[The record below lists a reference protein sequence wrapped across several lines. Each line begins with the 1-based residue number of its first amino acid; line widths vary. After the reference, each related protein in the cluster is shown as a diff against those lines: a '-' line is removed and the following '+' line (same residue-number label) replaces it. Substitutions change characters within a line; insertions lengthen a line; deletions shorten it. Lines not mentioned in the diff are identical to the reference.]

1 MNDIEAIRDDLA
13 DVPAVP
19 GITDPTDLLAYWY
32 GFITTPEAAAFVN
45 GTERG
50 LREQRQRG
58 DGAPYYAITPRMIR
72 YRRIDQHRHAMQR
85 RRRSTSDTGRN
96 TAQ

>member
-13 DVPAVP
+13 DLPTVP
-19 GITDPTDLLAYWY
+19 GINDPAELFAYWF
-32 GFITTPEAAAFVN
+32 GFIATPEAAAFVD

-72 YRRIDQHRHAMQR
+72 YRRIDQHRHAMTR
-85 RRRSTSDTGRN
+85 RRRSTSDTG
-96 TAQ
+96 

>member
-1 MNDIEAIRDDLA
+1 MRDIEDIREDLA
-13 DVPAVP
+13 ALPAVP
-19 GITDPTDLLAYWY
+19 GITDPVDLTAFWF
-32 GFITTPEAAAFVN
+32 GFIATPEAAAFVN

-72 YRRIDQHRHAMQR
+72 YRRIDQHRHAMER
-85 RRRSTSDTGRN
+85 RRRSTSDPGN
-96 TAQ
+96 GASS